1 MIELITADKRKIRVD
16 DFISKLRKNI
26 NSLPG
31 LETLIV
37 RAPRGGPPGRDL
49 DIRILGNDL
58 NELKLHAQ
66 KIINIASSLPGASDL
81 EEDLNY
87 GTEELFIPSKINFKG
102 VYLNKP
108 FSGEADQMNF
118 YFLENRISFN
128 KSLMLIFDEK
138 LYKGQNIEINTKDKS
153 IIGTDKISVNKIND
167 SKNAKNL

>member
-37 RAPRGGPPGRDL
+37 RAPRGVSRDL

-87 GTEELFIPSKINFKG
+87 GTEERIIKLTSLGRSLGFTVQSIGSQVRIALDGSVTTRFPRADEMVTVRLSRPKDEISTIP
-102 VYLNKP
+102 L
-108 FSGEADQMNF
+108 
-118 YFLENRISFN
+118 
-128 KSLMLIFDEK
+128 
-138 LYKGQNIEINTKDKS
+138 
-153 IIGTDKISVNKIND
+153 
-167 SKNAKNL
+167 